1 MVLDIGARSPDF
13 TLIDQTGSQVTLADF
28 NEPVVLIFYPA
39 DWSPVCSDE
48 LSVFSA
54 AHPLFQDRGARLLGV
69 SVDGMWC
76 HQAFHAQR
84 NLSFPLLADFE
95 PKGAVARSF
104 GVYRESDGITER
116 AIFVIDA
123 TKHVAWREVFPI
135 GENPGADG
143 ALREV
148 EALS

>member
-1 MVLDIGARSPDF
+1 MVLDIGAQAPDF
-13 TLIDQTGSQVTLADF
+13 TLTDHEGSKVTLSQF
-28 NEPVVLIFYPA
+28 KEPVVMIFYPA

-54 AHPLFQDRGARLLGV
+54 AQRLFEARGAQLLGV
-69 SVDGMWC
+69 SVDGKWC
-76 HQAFHAQR
+76 HQAFHSQR
-84 NLSFPLLADFE
+84 NLAFPLLADFE

-104 GVYRESDGITER
+104 GVYREDDGMTER
-116 AIFVIDA
+116 ALFVIDA
-123 TKHVAWREVFPI
+123 TKRVRWRQVFPI
-135 GENPGADG
+135 GENPGADE